1 MIFACPLMAE
11 WRKERFHIRF
21 GTLEKGKKKDTNS
34 GIKIKAHP
42 FVEAEDEC
50 CLCTGAWL

>member
-42 FVEAEDEC
+42 FVEAKDEC